1 MLSRR
6 VQGSR
11 SGDLRHGTPRPQAR
25 VWCVITLACVTA
37 ALAPRAGLA
46 QELSTQPTLNKY
58 CPVMTDEE
66 ADPNITTVYKGRTI
80 AFCCDN
86 CLAKFKAN
94 PERYF
99 DRLASS
105 GASDEQQPAGKAVEE
120 HDVDIHDHERGTEE
134 ISTYVEDDDH
144 GHDHEAGNIRP
155 PLLARVHPVLVHF
168 PVAGIPLA
176 LFGLLAS
183 LLTRKPA
190 FAAADVPPLLLA
202 ALAAI
207 AAVITGNLAH
217 DTMRFSSSL
226 HDYVHWHQYA
236 GTTVMILTLMLG
248 VLRLWRWNRLT
259 GRWLWVYGSGLLLA
273 VLLVSLTGYL
283 GGSLVFGPDH
293 LAW

>member
-1 MLSRR
+1 MSDRARRSQPRLFRLLGIVCFVALCGSLPLS
-6 VQGSR
+6 
-11 SGDLRHGTPRPQAR
+11 
-25 VWCVITLACVTA
+25 
-37 ALAPRAGLA
+37 A
-46 QELSTQPTLNKY
+46 QDAQTRPTLNRY
-58 CPVMTDEE
+58 CPVMTEEE

-94 PERYF
+94 PVRYF

-105 GASDEQQPAGKAVEE
+105 GTSGEQPPTGETLENHAA
-120 HDVDIHDHERGTEE
+120 DTHDHEHGTEE
-134 ISTYVEDDDH
+134 ASTSVGDDD
-144 GHDHEAGNIRP
+144 GHDHGAGDNRP

-176 LFGLLAS
+176 LLGLVVAIVS
-183 LLTRKPA
+183 RKPA

-202 ALAAI
+202 ALAAV
-207 AAVITGNLAH
+207 AAVITGNIAH

-226 HDYVHWHQYA
+226 HEYVQWHQYA
-236 GTTVMILTLMLG
+236 GTTVMIL
-248 VLRLWRWNRLT
+248 VLVLSVMRVWRWNRLT

-273 VLLVSLTGYL
+273 SLLVGLTGYL